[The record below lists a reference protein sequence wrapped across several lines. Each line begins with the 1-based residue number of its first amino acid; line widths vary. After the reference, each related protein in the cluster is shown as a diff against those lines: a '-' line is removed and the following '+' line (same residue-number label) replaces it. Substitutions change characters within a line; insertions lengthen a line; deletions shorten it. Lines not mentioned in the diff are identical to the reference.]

1 MSKKMNGSRRKRT
14 RTQESSS
21 VGVPRLA
28 MGTNLVFGFPDKM
41 LTKLRYVDTYL
52 LSISSGSIAKQVM
65 YVNSVFDPDN
75 SGTGHQPLYR
85 DTYAGIYDQYAVVSA
100 KCKVKF
106 MNLSSGDSLICGM
119 VIDDDASTS
128 TTANTLCEQNHGQH
142 TILPPISGSLSSHT
156 FTFDWDCKKILGI
169 DPFASETYK
178 TPVASNPTEISSLL
192 LWVTNTNA
200 TSFIVPVHFEME
212 QTILWTELTS
222 PVQS

>member
-1 MSKKMNGSRRKRT
+1 
-14 RTQESSS
+14 
-21 VGVPRLA
+21 
-28 MGTNLVFGFPDKM
+28 
-41 LTKLRYVDTYL
+41 
-52 LSISSGSIAKQVM
+52 M

-156 FTFDWDCKKILGI
+156 FTFDWDCKKILGL